1 MLIHLQCQ
9 VVNGVVNWVLL
20 EVLRWYHLPQTA
32 HILADT
38 VPHRYHVMRYLVYHH
53 FDHQINHMN
62 FSSPP
67 KDLKLLIRSS

>member
-9 VVNGVVNWVLL
+9 EVNGVVNWVLL

-38 VPHRYHVMRYLVYHH
+38 VPHRYHVMRYLVCIITLTT
-53 FDHQINHMN
+53 QINHMN
-62 FSSPP
+62 FPLHP
-67 KDLKLLIRSS
+67 RTLNCL